1 MKKQIE
7 PPNRFE
13 GTIDLSIDQNNNQIS
28 DAVEDLVENLQA
40 LPQELQSEEIE
51 NFVAKLPISP
61 ETLALQARAQELS
74 DSLSTAKTPEE
85 AQLAFDELAKISSQ
99 LQEDP
104 VIAKVESDLFSL
116 TGYGINKNNPSGT
129 PVTFAALRKGDILA
143 RRSWFGFAFPWAM
156 LYEHTGNYDGSD
168 LVYES
173 NLFGPAEGVNLR
185 PISQWRSP
193 GQFVGHAQN
202 KRVTAG
208 KMASAVEWAK
218 TKYGTN
224 GRTPYN
230 LLFIDKWTDSALY
243 CAQLTWKINK
253 HLGYDLDSNDWVYLL
268 AMACRFGGWV
278 LAIVYPAVAPDEVM
292 LSSHVTIKGEG
303 WR

>member
-1 MKKQIE
+1 MKSKFV
-7 PPNRFE
+7 PNQFE
-13 GTIDLSIDQNNNQIS
+13 GPIDLSLDSNNNQIS
-28 DAVEDLVENLQA
+28 DAVENLVENLQA
-40 LPQELQSEEIE
+40 LPVELHSEEIE
-51 NFVAKLPISP
+51 NFVAKLSINP
-61 ETLALQARAQELS
+61 EALALQARAQGLS
-74 DSLSTAKTPEE
+74 DSLATTKTPEE

-116 TGYGINKNNPSGT
+116 TGYGIDKNNPSGS
-129 PVTFAALRKGDILA
+129 PVTFAELRRGDILA

-156 LYEHTGNYDGSD
+156 LYEHTGNYDGGD

-185 PISQWRSP
+185 PISQWQSP
-193 GQFVGHAQN
+193 GQFVGHARN

-208 KMASAVEWAK
+208 TMASAVEWAK

-230 LLFIDKWTDSALY
+230 LLFIDKWTDGALY
-243 CAQLTWKINK
+243 CSQLTWKINK
-253 HLGYDLDSNDWVYLL
+253 HIGYDLDSNHWQYLL
-268 AMACRFGGWV
+268 AMAIRWGQWV
-278 LAIVYPAVAPDEVM
+278 LAIIIPAVAPDEVM
-292 LSSHVTIKGEG
+292 LSPHVNILSRGMT
-303 WR
+303 